1 MILTDTN
8 LEQVRDYVGSTPEDA
23 TLYSFAD
30 AATYWQEVAL
40 RVLQR
45 RRADAAAGGSQASS
59 FSLDGVLSVGLSK
72 VDISSLDAAIA
83 DLLAQIGALTGAPS
97 GATVGRIRRPDRYR

>member
-1 MILTDTN
+1 MILTDPD
-8 LEQVRDYVGSTPEDA
+8 LEKVRDYTGSTPDDS
-23 TLYSFAD
+23 TLYGFAESVV
-30 AATYWQEVAL
+30 YWQEIAL

-72 VDISSLDAAIA
+72 TDIGSLDAAID
-83 DLLAQIGALTGAPS
+83 DLLAQI
-97 GATVGRIRRPDRYR
+97 ATLNGDSPVSVGVMHRPDRYR